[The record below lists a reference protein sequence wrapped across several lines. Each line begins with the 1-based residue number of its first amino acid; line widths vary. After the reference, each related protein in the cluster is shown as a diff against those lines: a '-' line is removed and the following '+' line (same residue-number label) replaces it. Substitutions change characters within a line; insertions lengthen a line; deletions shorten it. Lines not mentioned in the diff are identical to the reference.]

1 MNIYPWQK
9 KTWDS
14 LFLNKTK
21 MPHAFIFY
29 GTQSIEINS
38 FVSELVKSFL
48 CSKPSIDNFACNE
61 CQNCLWGEAH
71 HPDLKIVDNDL
82 DKDQSANIINVSN
95 VRKIKKFLELTSH
108 QSNGKKIVV
117 LYNAEKLTVAAS
129 NALLKTIEEPPN
141 DCLIILT
148 INDLANILPTVTSRC
163 RLVSFPKP
171 SNVEAKE
178 VLEKTNNS
186 DLIHNLNL
194 YNNSPLELIDDKD
207 KLLNINTILIE
218 LKKGKEIDL
227 MKINNIWIDNGLV
240 WIVNLLQK
248 WSHELL
254 LSKLSGG
261 YTYFPG
267 DKQVVHD
274 LSLKAN
280 LSKLL
285 TFQKSLIKIKSYAK
299 TAVNKEINLNSVMIE
314 YKKIFNA

>member
-29 GTQSIEINS
+29 GAQSSEINS
-38 FVSELVKSFL
+38 FVSELVKSIL
-48 CSKPSIDNFACNE
+48 CSEPSFDNFACNL
-61 CQNCLWGEAH
+61 CKNCLWGEAN

-82 DKDQSANIINVSN
+82 DKDQSANIINISN
-95 VRKIKKFLELTSH
+95 VRKIKRFLELTSH

-117 LYNAEKLTVAAS
+117 LYNSEKLTVAAS

-171 SNVEAKE
+171 TSEQAKE

-186 DLIHNLNL
+186 DLIQNLNL

-207 KLLNINTILIE
+207 MLLNVNTILIE

-227 MKINNIWIDNGLV
+227 MKINNVWIDNGLV

-248 WSHELL
+248 WSYELL
-254 LSKLSGG
+254 LSKLSAGNN
-261 YTYFPG
+261 YFPS
-267 DKQVVHD
+267 DKQVVRD
-274 LSLKAN
+274 LSLNADLN
-280 LSKLL
+280 KLL
-285 TFQKSLIKIKSYAK
+285 TFQKSLNKIKSYAK
-299 TAVNKEINLNSVMIE
+299 TSVNKEINLNSVMIE
-314 YKKIFNA
+314 YKKIFNT

>member
-38 FVSELVKSFL
+38 FVSELVKSIL
-48 CSKPSIDNFACNE
+48 CSKPSFDNFACNL
-61 CQNCLWGEAH
+61 CKNCLWGEAN

-82 DKDQSANIINVSN
+82 DKDQSANIINISN
-95 VRKIKKFLELTSH
+95 VRKIKRFLELTSH

-117 LYNAEKLTVAAS
+117 LYNSEKLTVAAS

-171 SNVEAKE
+171 TSEQAKE

-186 DLIHNLNL
+186 DLIQNLNL

-207 KLLNINTILIE
+207 MLLNVNTILIE

-227 MKINNIWIDNGLV
+227 MKINNVWIDNGLV

-248 WSHELL
+248 WSYELL
-254 LSKLSGG
+254 LSKLSAGNN
-261 YTYFPG
+261 YFPS
-267 DKQVVHD
+267 DKQVVRD
-274 LSLKAN
+274 LSLNADLN
-280 LSKLL
+280 KLL
-285 TFQKSLIKIKSYAK
+285 TFQKSLNKIKSYAK
-299 TAVNKEINLNSVMIE
+299 TSVNKEINLNSVMIE
-314 YKKIFNA
+314 YKKIFNT

>member
-38 FVSELVKSFL
+38 FVSELVKSIL
-48 CSKPSIDNFACNE
+48 CSKPSFDNFACNL
-61 CQNCLWGEAH
+61 CKNCLWGEEN

-95 VRKIKKFLELTSH
+95 VRKIKKFLELTPH

-117 LYNAEKLTVAAS
+117 LYNSEKLTVAAS

-171 SNVEAKE
+171 TSEQAKE

-186 DLIHNLNL
+186 DLIQNLNL

-207 KLLNINTILIE
+207 MLLNVNTILIE

-227 MKINNIWIDNGLV
+227 MKINNVWIDNGLV

-248 WSHELL
+248 WSYELL
-254 LSKLSGG
+254 LSKLSAGNN
-261 YTYFPG
+261 YFPS
-267 DKQVVHD
+267 DKQVVRD
-274 LSLKAN
+274 LSLNADLN
-280 LSKLL
+280 KLL
-285 TFQKSLIKIKSYAK
+285 TFQKSLNKIKSYAK
-299 TAVNKEINLNSVMIE
+299 TSVNKEINLNSVMIE
-314 YKKIFNA
+314 YKKIFNT

>member
-1 MNIYPWQK
+1 VNIYPWQK

-29 GTQSIEINS
+29 GAQSSEINS
-38 FVSELVKSFL
+38 FVSELVKSIL
-48 CSKPSIDNFACNE
+48 CSEPSFDNFACNL
-61 CQNCLWGEAH
+61 CKNCLWGEAN

-82 DKDQSANIINVSN
+82 DKDQSANIINISN
-95 VRKIKKFLELTSH
+95 VRKIKRFLELTSH

-117 LYNAEKLTVAAS
+117 LYNSEKLTVAAS

-171 SNVEAKE
+171 TSEQAKE

-186 DLIHNLNL
+186 DLIQNLNL

-207 KLLNINTILIE
+207 MLLNVNTILIE

-227 MKINNIWIDNGLV
+227 MKINNVWIDNGLV

-248 WSHELL
+248 WSYELL
-254 LSKLSGG
+254 LSKLSAGNN
-261 YTYFPG
+261 YFPS
-267 DKQVVHD
+267 DKQVVRD
-274 LSLKAN
+274 LSLNADLN
-280 LSKLL
+280 KLL
-285 TFQKSLIKIKSYAK
+285 TFQKSLNKIKSYAK
-299 TAVNKEINLNSVMIE
+299 TSVNKEINLNSVMIE
-314 YKKIFNA
+314 YKKIFNT

>member
-29 GTQSIEINS
+29 GTQSVEINS
-38 FVSELVKSFL
+38 FVSELVKSIL
-48 CSKPSIDNFACNE
+48 CSKPSVDNFSCNL
-61 CQNCLWGEAH
+61 CKNCLWGEVN

-95 VRKIKKFLELTSH
+95 VRRIKKFLELTSH

-171 SNVEAKE
+171 TSKQAKE
-178 VLEKTNNS
+178 ILEKTNNS
-186 DLIHNLNL
+186 DLIQNLNL
-194 YNNSPLELIDDKD
+194 YNNSPLELVDDKNM
-207 KLLNINTILIE
+207 LLNVNTILIE

-227 MKINNIWIDNGLV
+227 MKINNVWIDNGLV

-248 WSHELL
+248 WSYELL

-261 YTYFPG
+261 NNYFPN
-267 DKQVVHD
+267 DKEVVHD
-274 LSLKAN
+274 LSLNADLN
-280 LSKLL
+280 KLL
-285 TFQKSLIKIKSYAK
+285 TFQKNLNKIKSYAK
-299 TAVNKEINLNSVMIE
+299 TSVNKEINLNSVMIE
-314 YKKIFNA
+314 YKKIFNT

>member
-29 GTQSIEINS
+29 GTQSIEINL
-38 FVSELVKSFL
+38 FVSELVKSIL
-48 CSKPSIDNFACNE
+48 CSKPSFNNFACNE
-61 CQNCLWGEAH
+61 CQNCLWGEAN

-108 QSNGKKIVV
+108 QSNGEKIVV

-163 RLVSFPKP
+163 RLVSFSKP
-171 SNVEAKE
+171 SNEEAKE

-207 KLLNINTILIE
+207 KLLNVNTILIE

-227 MKINNIWIDNGLV
+227 MKINNVWIDNGLV

-254 LSKLSGG
+254 LSKLSNG
-261 YTYFPG
+261 YNYFPS

-285 TFQKSLIKIKSYAK
+285 TFQKSLNRMKSYAK
-299 TAVNKEINLNSVMIE
+299 TAVNKEINLHSVMIE
-314 YKKIFNA
+314 YKKIFKT

>member
-1 MNIYPWQK
+1 
-9 KTWDS
+9 
-14 LFLNKTK
+14 

-29 GTQSIEINS
+29 GAQSSEINS
-38 FVSELVKSFL
+38 FVSELVKSIL
-48 CSKPSIDNFACNE
+48 CSEPSFDNFACNL
-61 CQNCLWGEAH
+61 CKNCLWGEAN

-82 DKDQSANIINVSN
+82 DKDQSANIINISN
-95 VRKIKKFLELTSH
+95 VRKIKRFLELTSH

-117 LYNAEKLTVAAS
+117 LYNSEKLTVAAS

-171 SNVEAKE
+171 TSEQAKE

-186 DLIHNLNL
+186 DLIQNLNL

-207 KLLNINTILIE
+207 MLLNVNTILIE

-227 MKINNIWIDNGLV
+227 MKINNVWIDNGLV

-248 WSHELL
+248 WSYELL
-254 LSKLSGG
+254 LSKLSAGNN
-261 YTYFPG
+261 YFPS
-267 DKQVVHD
+267 DKQVVRD
-274 LSLKAN
+274 LSLNADLN
-280 LSKLL
+280 KLL
-285 TFQKSLIKIKSYAK
+285 TFQKSLNKIKSYAK
-299 TAVNKEINLNSVMIE
+299 TSVNKEINLNSVMIE
-314 YKKIFNA
+314 YKKIFNT

>member
-29 GTQSIEINS
+29 GTQSVEINS
-38 FVSELVKSFL
+38 FVSELVKSIL
-48 CSKPSIDNFACNE
+48 CSKPSFDNFSCNL
-61 CQNCLWGEAH
+61 CKNCLWGELN

-95 VRKIKKFLELTSH
+95 VRRIKKFLELTSH

-171 SNVEAKE
+171 TSKQAKE

-186 DLIHNLNL
+186 DLIQNLNL
-194 YNNSPLELIDDKD
+194 YNNSPLELVDDKNM
-207 KLLNINTILIE
+207 LLNINTILIE

-227 MKINNIWIDNGLV
+227 MKINNVWIDNGLM

-248 WSHELL
+248 WSYELL

-261 YTYFPG
+261 NNYFPN
-267 DKQVVHD
+267 DKEVVHD
-274 LSLKAN
+274 LSLNADLN
-280 LSKLL
+280 KLL
-285 TFQKSLIKIKSYAK
+285 TFQKSLNKIKSYAK
-299 TAVNKEINLNSVMIE
+299 TSVNKEINLNSVMIE
-314 YKKIFNA
+314 YKKIFNT

>member
-29 GTQSIEINS
+29 GAQSSEINS
-38 FVSELVKSFL
+38 FVSELVKSIL
-48 CSKPSIDNFACNE
+48 CSEPSFDNFACNL
-61 CQNCLWGEAH
+61 CKNCLWGEAN

-82 DKDQSANIINVSN
+82 DKDQSANIINISN
-95 VRKIKKFLELTSH
+95 VRKIKRFLELTSH

-117 LYNAEKLTVAAS
+117 LYNSEKLTVAAS

-163 RLVSFPKP
+163 RLVSFSKP
-171 SNVEAKE
+171 SNEEAKE

-207 KLLNINTILIE
+207 KLLNVNTILIE

-227 MKINNIWIDNGLV
+227 MKINNVWIDNGLV

-248 WSHELL
+248 WSYELL
-254 LSKLSGG
+254 LSKLSAGNN
-261 YTYFPG
+261 YFPS
-267 DKQVVHD
+267 DKQVVRD
-274 LSLKAN
+274 LSLNADLN
-280 LSKLL
+280 KLL
-285 TFQKSLIKIKSYAK
+285 TFQKSLNKIKSYAK
-299 TAVNKEINLNSVMIE
+299 TSVNKEINLNSVMIE
-314 YKKIFNA
+314 YKKIFNT